1 MNKEIK
7 HIIIRHLS
15 GSKANQIEEFDYQD
29 NDTISF
35 GRAASNQLQFD
46 VEQDNAVSRE
56 HGVIEKGETLGT
68 FTITDHNSLNGTYVN
83 GQKLNGSRSLLP
95 GDEVSLGAKGP
106 RFQFDINPSLADNAA
121 TQLIQIPA
129 ADPTMEHS
137 IVEEASIA
145 KVGIGKETFQRAIVT
160 ERKRSQ
166 KTLISVIGAI
176 LLVTTALGY
185 TFKDRIIPSKDDF
198 ASKTDT
204 VKVITNTTTVV
215 AEDFSP
221 EKIARE
227 NSDKVVFIEFGF
239 KLIHAP
245 TGDDIY
251 HQYTRRKDEKTGK
264 EYLMPLFIEMEPGVI
279 EPLLG
284 LKKDVPEGAPIALS
298 GLSGTGFIVDE
309 DGYILTNKHIAEP
322 WKYPYTFPQNAAQ
335 GLLYQMVEGSWKITG
350 TVRAPAR
357 WIPSESKF
365 FGREPV
371 SGKILAGESTY
382 MNVTLAKTDSR
393 INARMVQSSSNHDVA
408 MIKIDHMAE
417 FNPVDLKEDGAD
429 VAQGQK
435 IAVMGYPGISPT
447 VIYGRATQEF
457 GRASGDVKVVPDPT
471 ITDGTI
477 GKIIRGSNLV
487 NNAELSGYYSP
498 MGEYYQLTA
507 SETGA
512 GNSGGPV
519 FDKDGKVIAIF
530 AASTTSAEGA
540 RITFAIPIKYGLDLM
555 HLTPVI
561 Q

>member
-1 MNKEIK
+1 MNKEIR
-7 HIIIRHLS
+7 HIIIKHLS

-29 NDTISF
+29 NDSISF
-35 GRAASNQLQFD
+35 GRATQNQLQFD

-56 HGVIEKGETLGT
+56 HGVIAKGETFGT
-68 FTITDHNSLNGTYVN
+68 FTITDNNSLNGTYVN
-83 GQKLNGSRSLLP
+83 GQKVTGTQTLRP
-95 GDEVSLGAKGP
+95 GDEITLGAKGP
-106 RFQFDINPSLADNAA
+106 RFQFDINPSLGESAA
-121 TQLIQIPA
+121 TQLIQIPT
-129 ADPTMEHS
+129 ADPTMEYNIPAAAAPVKS
-137 IVEEASIA
+137 
-145 KVGIGKETFQRAIVT
+145 GIGKATFERAIVT

-166 KTLISVIGAI
+166 KTLVSVIGAI

-185 TFKDRIIPSKDDF
+185 TFKDQILPSKDDF
-198 ASKTDT
+198 VAKVDT
-204 VKVITNTTTVV
+204 VKVFTNNTTMVEE
-215 AEDFSP
+215 AFSP
-221 EKIARE
+221 EKIAKANTER
-227 NSDKVVFIEFGF
+227 VVFIEFGF

-251 HQYTRRKDEKTGK
+251 HQYMRQTDKKTKK
-264 EYLMPLFIEMEPGVI
+264 EYLVPIFIEMEPGVI

-284 LKKDVPEGAPIALS
+284 LKKDVIDGAPIAMS
-298 GLSGTGFIVDE
+298 QLSGTGFIVDE
-309 DGYILTNKHIAEP
+309 EGYILTNKHIAEP
-322 WKYPYTFPQNAAQ
+322 WKYPYTFGEDASQ
-335 GLLYQMVEGSWKITG
+335 GLLYQMVGGEWKITG
-350 TVRAPAR
+350 TIMAPTG

-365 FGREPV
+365 FGREPI

-382 MNVTLAKTDSR
+382 MNVTFAKTDSR
-393 INARMVQSSSNHDVA
+393 INARVVQSSSNHDVA
-408 MIKIDHMAE
+408 MLKIDHMAE
-417 FNPVDLKEDGAD
+417 FSPVELKEDGGE

-435 IAVMGYPGISPT
+435 IAVMGYPGISPS

-457 GRASGDVKVVPDPT
+457 GRASGEVKIVPDPT

-530 AASTTSAEGA
+530 AASVTSQEGA

>member
-7 HIIIRHLS
+7 QIIIRHLS
-15 GSKANQIEEFDYQD
+15 GSKANQVEEFDYQD
-29 NDTISF
+29 NNSISF
-35 GRAASNQLQFD
+35 GRAAHNQLQFD
-46 VEQDNAVSRE
+46 VDQDSAVSRE
-56 HGVIEKGETLGT
+56 HGVIEKGETAGT
-68 FTITDHNSLNGTYVN
+68 FIITDHNSLNGTYVN
-83 GQKLNGSRSLLP
+83 GQKITGSHNLRP

-106 RFQFDINPSLADNAA
+106 RFQFEVNPSMVAEAA

-137 IVEEASIA
+137 IVEASAPA
-145 KVGIGKETFQRAIVT
+145 KQGIGKETFERAIFT

-185 TFKDRIIPSKDDF
+185 TFKDQLIPSKDDF
-198 ASKTDT
+198 VAGTDT

-215 AEDFSP
+215 EEAFSP
-221 EKIARE
+221 ARIAKE
-227 NSDKVVFIEFGF
+227 NTDKVVFIEFGF

-251 HQYTRRKDEKTGK
+251 HQYTRQKDEKTGK
-264 EYLMPLFIEMEPGVI
+264 EYVMPLFIEMEPGVI

-284 LKKDVPEGAPIALS
+284 LKKDVLEGAPIAMS
-298 GLSGTGFIVDE
+298 SLSGTGFIVDE

-322 WKYPYTFPQNAAQ
+322 WKYPYTFPREASQ
-335 GLLYQMVEGSWKITG
+335 GLLYQMVEGKWKITG
-350 TVRAPAR
+350 RVKAPAR

-382 MNVTLAKTDSR
+382 MNVTFAKTDSR

-408 MIKIDHMAE
+408 MIKVDHMAE
-417 FNPVDLKEDGAD
+417 FSPVELKEDGAE
-429 VAQGQK
+429 AEQGQK

-457 GRASGDVKVVPDPT
+457 GRASGEVKVVPDPT

-477 GKIIRGSNLV
+477 GKIIRGSNLT

>member
-7 HIIIRHLS
+7 QIIIRHLS
-15 GSKANQIEEFDYQD
+15 GSKANQVEEFDYQD
-29 NDTISF
+29 NHTISF
-35 GRAASNQLQFD
+35 GRAASNHLQFD
-46 VEQDNAVSRE
+46 VDQDSAVSRE
-56 HGVIEKGETLGT
+56 HGMIERGETAGT

-83 GQKLNGSRSLLP
+83 GQKITGSHPIHP

-106 RFQFDINPSLADNAA
+106 RFQFDVNPSIADPAA
-121 TQLIQIPA
+121 TQLIHIPA
-129 ADPTMEHS
+129 ANPTMEHS
-137 IVEEASIA
+137 IVEETTPA
-145 KVGIGKETFQRAIVT
+145 KAGIGKETFERAIFT

-185 TFKDRIIPSKDDF
+185 TFKDQLIPSKDDF
-198 ASKTDT
+198 VAGTDT

-215 AEDFSP
+215 EEAFSP
-221 EKIARE
+221 ARIAKE
-227 NSDKVVFIEFGF
+227 NTDKVVFIEFGF

-251 HQYTRRKDEKTGK
+251 HQYTRQKDEKTGK
-264 EYLMPLFIEMEPGVI
+264 EYVMPLFIEMEPGVI

-284 LKKDVPEGAPIALS
+284 LKKDVVEGAPIAMS
-298 GLSGTGFIVDE
+298 SLSGTGFIVDE

-322 WKYPYTFPQNAAQ
+322 WKYPYTFPREASQ
-335 GLLYQMVEGSWKITG
+335 GLLYQMVEGKWKITG
-350 TVRAPAR
+350 RVKAPAR

-382 MNVTLAKTDSR
+382 MNVTFAKTDSR

-408 MIKIDHMAE
+408 MIKVDHMAE
-417 FNPVDLKEDGAD
+417 FSPVELKEDGSEA
-429 VAQGQK
+429 VQGQK

-457 GRASGDVKVVPDPT
+457 GRAAGEVKVVPDPT

-477 GKIIRGSNLV
+477 GKIIRGSNLS